1 MRRERSGSPLD
12 CFICNL
18 QYEDFVGPS
27 RKTPNRI
34 PEYFA
39 TPSSS
44 APAKKKRRVL
54 QRANQEQDSPMD
66 DSVAGEEETQPQSPS
81 HSEEMDSADTPGC
94 INGESSTLDGD
105 TRMKQLTLMNT
116 SLQKFNEPLQQEL
129 KALLTQPQ
137 RLDVRGFFYNS
148 EFYMY
153 TGLNCTAFII
163 LVKWLE
169 PVLPI

>member
-1 MRRERSGSPLD
+1 MGARWT
-12 CFICNL
+12 
-18 QYEDFVGPS
+18 V
-27 RKTPNRI
+27 
-34 PEYFA
+34 
-39 TPSSS
+39 SS
-44 APAKKKRRVL
+44 ATCSMKTLLVQAGRLLTEYLSILLRPRRQLLPRRSEEYCRGPIRNKTRPWMTQWLEKKK
-54 QRANQEQDSPMD
+54 
-66 DSVAGEEETQPQSPS
+66 
-81 HSEEMDSADTPGC
+81 HSLNLPVIRKRCMDSADTPGC

-105 TRMKQLTLMNT
+105 TRVKQLTLMNT
-116 SLQKFNEPLQQEL
+116 SLQKCNEPLQQEL

-137 RLDVRGFFYNS
+137 RQDVRVFFYNS